1 MNAEELVEQ
10 DVLSQERA
18 MLQTIGRI
26 AQLEMARKQ
35 ALDAVAS
42 ANGIGDTDEHIKA
55 LREQIRQWMALNDR
69 TELVDGETGIEV
81 TLRTSYDAPTYDV
94 RTLVQSPEGRAALL
108 EAAEQVGMVQIVHK
122 SVEAAEKTGASFIE
136 RLAMCR
142 MPGGVRSMSLVFRN
156 RGKWG

>member
-1 MNAEELVEQ
+1 MNAQELVAE
-10 DVLSQERA
+10 DMLSQERG
-18 MLQTIGRI
+18 MLQNINRI

-42 ANGIGDTDEHIKA
+42 ANGIGDVDEHIKA

-81 TLRTSYDAPTYDV
+81 ALRVSHEQPTYDV
-94 RTLVQSPEGRAALL
+94 RTLVQSPEGKAALL
-108 EAAEQVGMVQIVHK
+108 EAAEQVGMVQIAHH

-136 RLAMCR
+136 RLVKCR
-142 MPGGVRSMSLVFRN
+142 MPSGVRSTSLVFRN